1 MNYPFYELSNNY
13 FFIEKLKKNDSKN
26 KLILVINNYAL
37 FNIII

>member
-1 MNYPFYELSNNY
+1 MNYPITN

-26 KLILVINNYAL
+26 KLILVINNYTL